1 VGLDRAAISASRLA
15 ELNEDAQVQ
24 AVQGPLTAELLEST
38 KVRLIPVSWLTFFG
52 RSLGCILQESGDL
65 A

>member
-38 KVRLIPVSWLTFFG
+38 KVRLVPVSWLTSFG
-52 RSLGCILQESGDL
+52 HS
-65 A
+65 

>member
-1 VGLDRAAISASRLA
+1 MGLDRAAISASRLA

-38 KVRLIPVSWLTFFG
+38 KVRLVPVSWLTSFG
-52 RSLGCILQESGDL
+52 RS
-65 A
+65 